1 MTAFNP
7 GSYAIEVPH
16 PTSQEM
22 NLKVTGQPGQTSPSV
37 EAVELGLGPGP
48 GCKEHTHPLYH
59 SALPE
64 FRQQMHYDA
73 INPDK

>member
-1 MTAFNP
+1 
-7 GSYAIEVPH
+7 
-16 PTSQEM
+16 M

-64 FRQQMHYDA
+64 FRQWMHYDA